1 MREPASRHRVD
12 AQDLGGFDA
21 AMADDDLL
29 CIVDQDR
36 ITEPELLNAV
46 GDLPDL
52 PRGSAVFSLAGPA
65 PLFSRQGNPTRP
77 SAHARQRGLC
87 W

>member
-52 PRGSAVFSLAGPA
+52 PRGSPGHRYACYH
-65 PLFSRQGNPTRP
+65 QQRP
-77 SAHARQRGLC
+77 RWRA
-87 W
+87 